1 MPVTDTTSCC
11 DGPSL
16 SLDAA
21 LTAAGVGAFQL
32 RLLALFGLVW
42 AADAMQVL
50 AIGFAAPSI
59 AGEFGL
65 PVAQAVQGG
74 TAFFLGMLIGAWGF
88 GRLADRF
95 GRRRVLIGTVLMDA
109 LFGLLYAAAP
119 NFSLLLGLRF
129 LVGAAVGGTLPVDYA
144 MMAEFL
150 SATVLFLI
158 IHPRPHTSSY
168 PNDFPAF
175 LSRAVHKRPFTF
187 VPIHVFC

>member
-21 LTAAGVGAFQL
+21 LSAAGVGAFQL

-65 PVAQAVQGG
+65 PVAQAVITDLPGLRSNGG
-74 TAFFLGMLIGAWGF
+74 T
-88 GRLADRF
+88 
-95 GRRRVLIGTVLMDA
+95 V
-109 LFGLLYAAAP
+109 
-119 NFSLLLGLRF
+119 
-129 LVGAAVGGTLPVDYA
+129 
-144 MMAEFL
+144 
-150 SATVLFLI
+150 
-158 IHPRPHTSSY
+158 
-168 PNDFPAF
+168 
-175 LSRAVHKRPFTF
+175 FTKDS
-187 VPIHVFC
+187 I

>member
-21 LTAAGVGAFQL
+21 LSAAGVGAFQL

-65 PVAQAVQGG
+65 PVAKAAQGG

-95 GRRRVLIGTVLMDA
+95 G
-109 LFGLLYAAAP
+109 
-119 NFSLLLGLRF
+119 
-129 LVGAAVGGTLPVDYA
+129 
-144 MMAEFL
+144 
-150 SATVLFLI
+150 
-158 IHPRPHTSSY
+158 PRTRTGSDGH
-168 PNDFPAF
+168 
-175 LSRAVHKRPFTF
+175 SRTAVHRSERAGC
-187 VPIHVFC
+187 PIAAC